1 MYQGYMGMEMAPP
14 KILLDLDSV
23 TDIILLLDRHHATSF
38 PSIDMRS
45 KGSPEIFEERQAHHR
60 PVPWCDDPIQ
70 SLSSGRSMSVHV
82 ETRKMPEETLVED
95 RSDSDVQIDRQTKVG
110 KRGLDTDMISPYEK
124 TRRDRTCIR
133 SLAG

>member
-45 KGSPEIFEERQAHHR
+45 KGSPEIFEELVRYSIYLNRCNILPTRILKTLRHPKTGFALLGAHQA
-60 PVPWCDDPIQ
+60 DT
-70 SLSSGRSMSVHV
+70 L
-82 ETRKMPEETLVED
+82 PE
-95 RSDSDVQIDRQTKVG
+95 KVG